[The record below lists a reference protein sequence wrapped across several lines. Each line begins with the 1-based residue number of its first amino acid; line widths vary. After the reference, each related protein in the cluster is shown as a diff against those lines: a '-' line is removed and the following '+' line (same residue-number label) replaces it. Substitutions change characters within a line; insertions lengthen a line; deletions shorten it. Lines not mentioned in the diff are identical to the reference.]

1 MCRFIVCIVYIHR
14 YTSFLTEAA
23 LTKAES
29 TKAGSSRKRRLF
41 GANFQIC
48 FMTWWW
54 QKDLF
59 SFFSRIY
66 MARWCISWRVV
77 LFRVIHITLFSRFS
91 LYWPN
96 PPIFFVG
103 PLIPFG
109 IRSQNCVFWY
119 CLPPNPL
126 STMHSSIW
134 EFFFVYPCH
143 EPAWIMP
150 APQCRANR
158 RWSIQK

>member
-77 LFRVIHITLFSRFS
+77 LFRVIHITFFSQIDLDFHFID
-91 LYWPN
+91 PI
-96 PPIFFVG
+96 PPFEARI
-103 PLIPFG
+103 
-109 IRSQNCVFWY
+109 VFWY

-134 EFFFVYPCH
+134 EFFFIYPCH
-143 EPAWIMP
+143 ELAWIMP